1 MRAVR
6 GVPTFASTASSSSSV
21 IDETSLHPIR
31 RILLRNLDTC
41 PNEYWC
47 VLAAESCAVV
57 GYVAT
62 ELTDD
67 TTVKIRRV
75 MRKVAYGAL
84 RDGDSTC
91 INILAAIVVE
101 QPRRIA
107 PLPAVEHH
115 SFLGSVSFDDDDIEV
130 IADVW
135 ADLRE
140 QFQFL
145 FDLDEEGLRDA
156 RKEGLKEIEK
166 PQWAVLKALNKQIRK
181 SRCVLFPFFSSAL
194 PL

>member
-1 MRAVR
+1 
-6 GVPTFASTASSSSSV
+6 
-21 IDETSLHPIR
+21 
-31 RILLRNLDTC
+31 
-41 PNEYWC
+41 
-47 VLAAESCAVV
+47 
-57 GYVAT
+57 
-62 ELTDD
+62 
-67 TTVKIRRV
+67 
-75 MRKVAYGAL
+75 
-84 RDGDSTC
+84 
-91 INILAAIVVE
+91 
-101 QPRRIA
+101 
-107 PLPAVEHH
+107 
-115 SFLGSVSFDDDDIEV
+115 LGSVSFDDDDIEV